1 VFIAVQAKSWD
12 DMRHLVSRMPGKWV
26 FRGQSNSAWG
36 LSSSLERALGQIN
49 DDDRRRIVEGKEKL
63 LLREFMRRAHHYI
76 PSPPLNTESL
86 EWLALIQHHG
96 GATRLLDFSHSFY
109 VGAFFAVEE
118 NKPEQENAAI
128 WAISIT
134 SIDKVIKEKIDN
146 QYKQLLSESTNIE
159 YIRLAQELLVHG
171 TATNLVFGVEPE
183 RMNERL
189 AVQQGLF
196 LFPSNVGAAFEENL
210 AGVFN
215 SKADVFQNTAA
226 LTYDPEKHDEIM
238 KSLLPNI
245 IVLKIIVP
253 RYLREEMLRDLWS
266 MNVSSATLFPG
277 IDGFTRSLA
286 YYLVDM
292 S

>member
-12 DMRHLVSRMPGKWV
+12 DIRHLVSGLPGKWV
-26 FRGQSNSAWG
+26 FRGQSNSTWG
-36 LSSSLERALGQIN
+36 LYSSLERALGQIN
-49 DDDRRRIVEGKEKL
+49 NDDRRRIVEGKEKL

-109 VGAFFAVEE
+109 VGAFFAVEA

-146 QYKQLLSESTNIE
+146 QYKQLLSESTNTE
-159 YIRLAQELLVHG
+159 YIQLAQELFVHG

-215 SKADVFQNTAA
+215 SQADVFQNTAA
-226 LTYDPEKHDEIM
+226 LTYDPEKHDEVM

-286 YYLVDM
+286 YHLVDM